1 MEQQI
6 IIRQERA
13 GVQCFKKYSRIELS
27 RIDEC
32 SENCE
37 HTRMES
43 GRKWCEYY
51 YVTVEGNEYTLIEGL
66 SIDKDKTVYH
76 EMTSET
82 S

>member
-1 MEQQI
+1 
-6 IIRQERA
+6 
-13 GVQCFKKYSRIELS
+13 
-27 RIDEC
+27 
-32 SENCE
+32 
-37 HTRMES
+37 MES